1 MDSPDLGQAEM
12 DASASGSPQPQRKPS
27 LSVLRMLLD
36 SMGPPCH
43 GPRDPLGERSLLYSA
58 ELLFLL
64 LLGNVD
70 TSSFRGCG
78 IWLWVSA
85 ESQNFLGLTCGQ
97 VLCVAQ

>member
-12 DASASGSPQPQRKPS
+12 DASVSGSPQPPRKPG
-27 LSVLRMLLD
+27 LSVLRVLLD

-64 LLGNVD
+64 LLGNVG